1 VISLRLEAPAKLN
14 LSLRVGARRADGY
27 HELDGVMLLL
37 ELADRLRLV
46 PGDSGLRVTGT
57 DARQALDLPPAR
69 EENLAWRGLA
79 AGLEA
84 SPDDLA
90 ACLALEKR
98 VPVAAGLG
106 GGSSD
111 AAAAWRLGRRRLG
124 RDDHAG
130 PLQLAAL
137 ARIGADVPFF
147 AALTPAARVRGMG
160 ERVDPLDAPPVQEIV
175 LVHPSRRL
183 ATALVF
189 AAFLP
194 RDAGGAVATTMDDAL
209 RDGRN
214 DLWAAAGR
222 LAPELDELAAL
233 IAAAGGRPRL
243 SGSGPTLFS
252 LTEDRERAD
261 GVARRLERARLR
273 VTRTRSLPH
282 PATIE
287 LTDQEDP

>member
-1 VISLRLEAPAKLN
+1 MISLRIEAPAKLN
-14 LSLRVGARRADGY
+14 LSLHVGRRRADGY

-37 ELADRLRLV
+37 ELADRLQLV
-46 PGDSGLRVTGT
+46 PGDSGLRVT
-57 DARQALDLPPAR
+57 DAEGQPASGVPSR
-69 EENLAWRGLA
+69 EEENLAWRGLL

-84 SPDDLA
+84 STDDA
-90 ACLALEKR
+90 GACLALEKR

-124 RDDHAG
+124 RDERAD
-130 PLQLAAL
+130 PSQLEVL

-147 AALTPAARVRGMG
+147 AARTAAARVHGMG
-160 ERVDPLDAPPVQEIV
+160 ERIDPIDAPSIQEVV
-175 LVHPSRRL
+175 LAHPPRGL
-183 ATALVF
+183 GTASVF

-194 RDAGGAVATTMDDAL
+194 RDADVGVATTMDEAL

-214 DLWAAAGR
+214 DLWPAARR
-222 LAPELDELAAL
+222 LAPELDDLAAL

-252 LTEDRERAD
+252 LTDDRERAD
-261 GVARRLERARLR
+261 GIARRLERAGVR
-273 VTRTRSLPH
+273 VTRTRSRPH

-287 LTDQEDP
+287 LIDEEEP